1 MAFDAGMMRC
11 ALYEIERESL
21 GARVEKVYQ
30 PEKDEIVINIR
41 SRSGGK
47 RIVVNSGSCGR
58 ISFTDIARENPP
70 SPPTFCL
77 SLRKHITGALLTK
90 IEQIDFERVALF
102 EFNARDEM
110 GFECVK
116 RLYCEVMGR
125 YSNIILT
132 DGENRVL
139 NALKCVDI
147 TTSSKRQ
154 VLPGFLYE
162 LPPTQNK
169 KDPLKASYEDAVRI
183 FREADPDT
191 PAQKYITDTFC
202 GISRSNA
209 GEIVYRASKHTD
221 TVMGRCSISLLAKT
235 FFEFFSDVRE
245 GRYSP
250 SAVYDGSRV
259 VDYSFARLTSY
270 EGKETV
276 CFDSPCAMLDKCFAD
291 RDNDA
296 MVRSRASDILKLLC
310 NAEARI
316 EKKLNKQYAELE
328 ESKRMDEY
336 KLKGDLIT
344 SNIYAIKR
352 GDEEVT
358 LTDYSSYTEE
368 GGFATVTLKLDKSMS
383 PSQNAGYYYKKY
395 NKAKKASEVLIVQ
408 IENAKRELEYI
419 KTVFDC
425 LSRATTPTELAD
437 IREELYTSGYSSKMK
452 HGGVQKKKKADFLKF
467 RTSGGYTVLC
477 GRNNIQNDLLTH
489 KEAENYDYWFHVKN
503 APGSHCIMVC
513 SGEEP
518 SEKDFTEAAM
528 IAAVHS
534 SLSDSPMAEVDYT
547 YAKHVKKPSGAKP
560 GFVIYHTNYSAY
572 VKPDRE
578 YVEKLKVK

>member
-11 ALYEIERESL
+11 ALHEIERESL
-21 GARVEKVYQ
+21 GARVEKIYQ

-47 RIVVNSGSCGR
+47 RIVVNAGSCGR
-58 ISFTDIARENPP
+58 ISFTDISRENPP
-70 SPPTFCL
+70 TPPTFCL
-77 SLRKHITGALLTK
+77 SLRKHITGALLTR
-90 IEQIDFERVALF
+90 IEQIEYERVALF

-132 DGENRVL
+132 DGEDKVL

-154 VLPGFLYE
+154 VLPGFKYE

-169 KDPLKASYEDAVRI
+169 LNPLTASYEDTVRI
-183 FREADPDT
+183 FRNADADV
-191 PAQKYITDTFC
+191 PAQRYITDKFC

-209 GEIVYRASKHTD
+209 GEIVYRASGHTD
-221 TVMGRCSISLLAKT
+221 TPVGKCSISALSK
-235 FFEFFSDVRE
+235 EFFSFFEDVRTNN
-245 GRYSP
+245 YSP
-250 SAVYDGSRV
+250 TVIYDGSNV
-259 VDYSFARLTSY
+259 IDYSFARLTSY
-270 EGKETV
+270 SDKESV
-276 CFDSPCAMLDKCFAD
+276 HFDSPCVMLDKCFAD
-291 RDNDA
+291 KDNEA
-296 MVRSRASDILKLLC
+296 MVKSRASDILRLLC

-316 EKKLNKQYAELE
+316 AKKLQKQNDELE
-328 ESKRMDEY
+328 ESMKMDEY

-358 LTDYSSYTEE
+358 LTDYNVYNDDGTF
-368 GGFATVTLKLDKSMS
+368 GTVTLKLNKTLS
-383 PSQNAGYYYKKY
+383 PSQNAAYYYKKY

-408 IENAKRELEYI
+408 IENAERELEYI

-425 LSRATTPTELAD
+425 LSRASTPTELAD

-452 HGGVQKKKKADFLKF
+452 HHQSVKKKKADFLKF

-489 KEAENYDYWFHVKN
+489 KEAENYDYWFHSKN

-518 SEKDFTEAAM
+518 SELDFTEAAM

-572 VKPDRE
+572 VKPDRD
-578 YVEKLKVK
+578 YVERLRVK

>member
-21 GARVEKVYQ
+21 GARVEKIYQ

-47 RIVVNSGSCGR
+47 KIVINAGSCGR
-58 ISFTDIARENPP
+58 ISFTDVSRENPP
-70 SPPTFCL
+70 TPPTFCL

-102 EFNARDEM
+102 EFSARDEM
-110 GFECVK
+110 GFECTR

-162 LPPTQNK
+162 LPPAQNK
-169 KDPLKASYEDAVRI
+169 KNPLSVSYEDAVGI
-183 FREADPDT
+183 FRSADPDI
-191 PAQKYITDTFC
+191 PAHKYITDVFC

-209 GEIVYRASKHTD
+209 SEIVYRASKNTD
-221 TVMGRCSISLLAKT
+221 TEIGKCNISLLSKE
-235 FFEFFSDVRE
+235 FFEFFLDVRE
-245 GRYSP
+245 SRYSP
-250 SAVYDGSRV
+250 TAIYDGSSV
-259 VDYSFARLTSY
+259 IDYSFARLNSY
-270 EGKETV
+270 NGKQAVSFE
-276 CFDSPCAMLDKCFAD
+276 SPCQMLDKCFAD

-296 MVRSRASDILKLLC
+296 MVKSRASDILKLLC
-310 NAEARI
+310 NAEVRI
-316 EKKLNKQYAELE
+316 EKKLQKQYAELE

-344 SNIYAIKR
+344 SNMYAIKR

-358 LTDYSSYTEE
+358 LTDYSTYTED
-368 GGFATVTLKLDKSMS
+368 GSFSTVTLKLDKSMS
-383 PSQNAGYYYKKY
+383 PSQNAGFYYKKY
-395 NKAKKASEVLIVQ
+395 NKAKKAAEVLIVQ
-408 IENAKRELEYI
+408 IDNAKEELEYI
-419 KTVFDC
+419 KTVFDH

-452 HGGVQKKKKADFLKF
+452 HYGAQKKKKMDFLKF
-467 RTSGGYTVLC
+467 RTSGGYLVLC
-477 GRNNIQNDLLTH
+477 GRNNIQNDALTH
-489 KEAENYDYWFHVKN
+489 KEAENYDYWFHAKN

-528 IAAVHS
+528 IAAVQS
-534 SLSDSPMAEVDYT
+534 SLSESPMAEVDYT

-572 VKPDRE
+572 VKPDRD
-578 YVEKLKVK
+578 YVDKLRIK

>member
-11 ALYEIERESL
+11 ALDEISRESL

-30 PEKDEIVINIR
+30 PEKDEVVINIR

-47 RIVVNSGSCGR
+47 RIVINAGSCGR

-70 SPPTFCL
+70 TPPSFCL
-77 SLRKHITGALLTK
+77 SLRKHITGAILTK
-90 IEQIDFERVALF
+90 VEQIDYERVALL
-102 EFNARDEM
+102 EFSARDEM
-110 GFECVK
+110 GFECTK
-116 RLYCEVMGR
+116 RLYCEIMGR
-125 YSNIILT
+125 YSNVILT
-132 DGENRVL
+132 DGDDRVL

-154 VLPGFLYE
+154 VLPGFSYE

-169 KDPLKASYEDAVRI
+169 LDPLKASIEILQDLLTKV
-183 FREADPDT
+183 DDNT
-191 PAQKYITDTFC
+191 PAFRFITDKFC

-209 GEIVYRASKHTD
+209 CEIAYRACKNTD
-221 TVMGRCSISLLAKT
+221 ATVAMCGKNALANA
-235 FFEFFSDVRE
+235 FIDFFSLVNAAN
-245 GRYSP
+245 YTP
-250 SAVYDGSRV
+250 TAVYDGNNV
-259 VDYSFARLTSY
+259 VDYSFLDITSVSD
-270 EGKETV
+270 ENKTH
-276 CFDSPCAMLDKCFAD
+276 FDSPAAMLDKCFAD
-291 RDNDA
+291 KDNQA
-296 MVRSRASDILKLLC
+296 MVKSRASDILKLLC

-316 EKKLNKQYAELE
+316 QKKLQKQNAELE
-328 ESKRMDEY
+328 ESMKMDEY
-336 KLKGDLIT
+336 KTMGDLIT

-358 LTDYSSYTEE
+358 LTDYSAYNDDGTF
-368 GGFATVTLKLDKSMS
+368 GKVTLKLNKTLS
-383 PSQNAGYYYKKY
+383 PSQNAAYYYKKY
-395 NKAKKASEVLIVQ
+395 NKAKTASEILLVQ
-408 IENAKRELEYI
+408 IDHAEHELEYI

-425 LSRATTPTELAD
+425 LSRASTPTELAD

-452 HGGVQKKKKADFLKF
+452 HPQFTKKKKTDFLKF
-467 RTSGGYTVLC
+467 KTSGGYTVLC
-477 GRNNIQNDLLTH
+477 GRNNIQNDILTH
-489 KEAENYDYWFHVKN
+489 KEAANYDYWFHAKN

-518 SEKDFTEAAM
+518 SELDFTEAAM

-572 VKPDRE
+572 VKPDRD
-578 YVEKLKVK
+578 YVDKLRVK

>member
-30 PEKDEIVINIR
+30 PEKDEVVINIR

-47 RIVVNSGSCGR
+47 RIVINAGSCGR
-58 ISFTDIARENPP
+58 ISFTGISRENPP
-70 SPPTFCL
+70 VPPTFCL
-77 SLRKHITGALLTK
+77 SLRKHITGALLTR
-90 IEQIDFERVALF
+90 IEQIGYERVALF

-110 GFECVK
+110 GFECVR

-125 YSNIILT
+125 YSNVILT
-132 DGENRVL
+132 DGENRIL
-139 NALKCVDI
+139 NALRCVDI

-169 KDPLKASYEDAVRI
+169 IDPLTVSFEDTVRI
-183 FREADPDT
+183 FREAGADV
-191 PAQKYITDTFC
+191 PAQKYITDKFL

-209 GEIVYRASKHTD
+209 SEIVYRASGHTESS
-221 TVMGRCSISLLAKT
+221 VGSCNISALAG
-235 FFEFFSDVRE
+235 EFFSFFDDVRNS
-245 GRYSP
+245 RYFP
-250 SAVYDGSRV
+250 TAVYDGTSV
-259 VDYSFARLTSY
+259 IDYSFARLTSY
-270 EGKETV
+270 IGKTAV
-276 CFDSPCAMLDKCFAD
+276 SFDSPCAMLDRCFAD
-291 RDNDA
+291 KDNEA
-296 MVRSRASDILKLLC
+296 MVKSRASDILKLLC

-316 EKKLNKQYAELE
+316 EKKLQKQRAELE

-336 KLKGDLIT
+336 KLTGDLIT

-358 LTDYSSYTEE
+358 LTDYSTYREDGS
-368 GGFATVTLKLDKSMS
+368 FATVTLKLNKIMS

-395 NKAKKASEVLIVQ
+395 NKAKKASEVLLVQ
-408 IENAKRELEYI
+408 IENAQRELEYI

-425 LSRATTPTELAD
+425 LSRASTPTELAD

-452 HGGVQKKKKADFLKF
+452 HAQSAKKKKADFLRF

-489 KEAENYDYWFHVKN
+489 REAENYDYWFHSKN

-513 SGEEP
+513 AGEEP
-518 SEKDFTEAAM
+518 SELDFTEAAM

-534 SLSDSPMAEVDYT
+534 SLADSPMAEVDYT

-572 VKPDRE
+572 VKPDRD
-578 YVEKLKVK
+578 YVDKLRVK